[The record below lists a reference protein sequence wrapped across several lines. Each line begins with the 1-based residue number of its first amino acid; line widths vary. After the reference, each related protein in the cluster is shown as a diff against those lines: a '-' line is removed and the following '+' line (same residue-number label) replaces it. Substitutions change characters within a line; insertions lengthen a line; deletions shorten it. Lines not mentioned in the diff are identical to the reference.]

1 MKIAIVTNDGEF
13 VSQHFGRSRYYSVYT
28 IENGQIVDKELRDR
42 TVGHYDPNRDRTK
55 ESNEQHLDAQGRHGY
70 GGDAMDRH
78 QSMAA
83 AISDCDVLIAGGMG
97 SGAVEAFRGAGLQV
111 ILTDIPAVEVAA
123 TAFAEG
129 KIKDLTAERA
139 D

>member
-1 MKIAIVTNDGEF
+1 MKIAIVTNDGDF
-13 VSQHFGRSRYYSVYT
+13 VSQHFGRSRYYAVYT
-28 IENGQIVDKELRDR
+28 IENNQVLGKELRDR
-42 TVGHYDPNRDRTK
+42 TVGHYDPNRNRAQ
-55 ESNEQHLDAQGRHGY
+55 ESSEQHLDAQGRHGY

-78 QSMAA
+78 KAMAA

-97 SGAVEAFRGAGLQV
+97 SGAVEAFRSAGLQV
-111 ILTDIPAVEVAA
+111 ILTDIPSVEVAA

-129 KIKDLTAERA
+129 KIRDLTAERA